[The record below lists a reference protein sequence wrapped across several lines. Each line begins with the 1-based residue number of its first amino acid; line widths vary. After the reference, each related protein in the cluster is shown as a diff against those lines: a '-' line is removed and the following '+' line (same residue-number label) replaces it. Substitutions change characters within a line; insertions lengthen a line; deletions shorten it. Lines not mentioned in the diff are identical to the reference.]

1 MHRGDITAG
10 TIRSMWEAGM
20 ILGITA
26 DSTILG
32 TMEAGAGITGTATI
46 ITRTT
51 AAGTEA
57 GIRTMGMGIS
67 TGTDIFTTSRA
78 VPVTTSTSEDRGI
91 RPVPTGY
98 LPEAVH
104 SAEAQV

>member
-1 MHRGDITAG
+1 MHRGDITDG
-10 TIRSMWEAGM
+10 TIRSMWEDGM

-32 TMEAGAGITGTATI
+32 TMEAGAGITGTAI

-57 GIRTMGMGIS
+57 GIRTMGIS